1 MPWRDL
7 LVRLA
12 LFILVAIPIFV
23 FDILTLIVYIVWQ
36 QPWKRLAKYAQ
47 IRSIP
52 ENVNA
57 DDDQSIVRRS
67 NKHLPDHFLLKCRT
81 IGDALDEAIRQHG
94 PETTCIGY
102 RDVICTETAQ
112 VDGKEI
118 NRYKLTDYKW
128 LTFGDLYDYINRFG
142 HGLNRIGVQKGDK
155 VMIFAETSARW
166 LICGQSIIKNG
177 SVLVTLYST
186 LGDQGIIHGMEQTE
200 VEYII
205 TSVTLARKLIRLK
218 SSLTCLKHIILLDS
232 TEEDL
237 VELKET
243 IDSNVSVTSFEEMI
257 HSSNANFFTE
267 NIVSVDENDLTIIMY
282 TSGSGGIPKGV
293 MMTHHN
299 FMSGVKSMLSLVHFF
314 VHEMSRHTY
323 VAYLPLAHILEFG
336 TETFLMLVGC
346 KIGFSSPHT
355 ITDLSVGLMPGTKG
369 DVTLLKPT
377 LMASVPLVL
386 DRIRKAIY
394 ARLNSKGLFAVR
406 LFEFVIEYK
415 NFWES
420 KGFRTPIMDALFL
433 SKFRSIVGGRL
444 EILMTGGAPLSA
456 DTQKFIRACLNV
468 TFAQGYGSTETG
480 CGGLFMDE
488 NDYTLAKVGGPLYG
502 IKVKVVDWDEGGY
515 RTTDYPN
522 ARGEIHLA
530 SDTLSIGYY
539 KLDQLNEEAYYV
551 GKDGVRWFKTGDI
564 GELFPNGTFKIIDR
578 KKDFIKLQ
586 FGEYISLGKI
596 ETKLKTSYL
605 VNNVCIVG
613 NSLYKW
619 VIAIIVPNPK
629 VMRKLTLAV
638 FNHHDDDISES
649 YDDDRIRRI
658 FLDKLTA
665 FAKANGLRRYEI
677 PRDVILVD
685 DDWTPESGLV
695 TASFKL
701 KRKNIEQYYSDAIGK
716 AFAKLD

>member
-1 MPWRDL
+1 
-7 LVRLA
+7 
-12 LFILVAIPIFV
+12 
-23 FDILTLIVYIVWQ
+23 
-36 QPWKRLAKYAQ
+36 
-47 IRSIP
+47 
-52 ENVNA
+52 
-57 DDDQSIVRRS
+57 
-67 NKHLPDHFLLKCRT
+67 
-81 IGDALDEAIRQHG
+81 
-94 PETTCIGY
+94 
-102 RDVICTETAQ
+102 
-112 VDGKEI
+112 
-118 NRYKLTDYKW
+118 
-128 LTFGDLYDYINRFG
+128 
-142 HGLNRIGVQKGDK
+142 
-155 VMIFAETSARW
+155 
-166 LICGQSIIKNG
+166 
-177 SVLVTLYST
+177 
-186 LGDQGIIHGMEQTE
+186 
-200 VEYII
+200 
-205 TSVTLARKLIRLK
+205 
-218 SSLTCLKHIILLDS
+218 
-232 TEEDL
+232 
-237 VELKET
+237 
-243 IDSNVSVTSFEEMI
+243 
-257 HSSNANFFTE
+257 
-267 NIVSVDENDLTIIMY
+267 
-282 TSGSGGIPKGV
+282 
-293 MMTHHN
+293 
-299 FMSGVKSMLSLVHFF
+299 MSGVKSMLSLVHFF

-420 KGFRTPIMDALFL
+420 KGNDLFVELIKKLIYWIGFRTPIMDALFL

-586 FGEYISLGKI
+586 FGEYISLGKV
-596 ETKLKTSYL
+596 SYFIYTCYFNL
-605 VNNVCIVG
+605 CVCVCVKKIY
-613 NSLYKW
+613 NFR
-619 VIAIIVPNPK
+619 AI
-629 VMRKLTLAV
+629 
-638 FNHHDDDISES
+638 DI
-649 YDDDRIRRI
+649 D
-658 FLDKLTA
+658 
-665 FAKANGLRRYEI
+665 
-677 PRDVILVD
+677 
-685 DDWTPESGLV
+685 
-695 TASFKL
+695 
-701 KRKNIEQYYSDAIGK
+701 
-716 AFAKLD
+716 